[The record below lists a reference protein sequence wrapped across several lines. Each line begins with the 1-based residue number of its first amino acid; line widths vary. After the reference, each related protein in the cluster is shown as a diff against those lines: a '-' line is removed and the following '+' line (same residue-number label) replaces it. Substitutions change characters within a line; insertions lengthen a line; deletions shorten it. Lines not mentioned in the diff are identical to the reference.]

1 MFAPFYLLS
10 TCSESAGCARSTQPA
25 RTHERLSRLMLLAW
39 MGGVHRSK
47 EQPEGYISLVVAEN
61 RLSFD
66 LLRPKL
72 QKILSRPLPAELG
85 TYDQHNPSR
94 RRCDGGSDGIEHQD
108 QTTTTA
114 GGSISSQCIAARPA
128 RSYTPGL

>member
-1 MFAPFYLLS
+1 
-10 TCSESAGCARSTQPA
+10 
-25 RTHERLSRLMLLAW
+25 MLHGW
-39 MGGVHRSK
+39 HPRSK

-66 LLRPKL
+66 ILRPKL

-94 RRCDGGSDGIEHQD
+94 RRSDGVSDVINRQ
-108 QTTTTA
+108 QR
-114 GGSISSQCIAARPA
+114 QAARSHHRA
-128 RSYTPGL
+128 